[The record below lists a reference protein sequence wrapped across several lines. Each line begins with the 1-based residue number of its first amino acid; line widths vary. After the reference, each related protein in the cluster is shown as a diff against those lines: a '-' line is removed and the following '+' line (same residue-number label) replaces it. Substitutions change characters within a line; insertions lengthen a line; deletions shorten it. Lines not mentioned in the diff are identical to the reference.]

1 MDYLA
6 DIRGAFESKGYKPL
20 PNVVV
25 ASRGDVWYRHAAS
38 TAMVEH
44 ILYLS
49 HKPAAKAYSV
59 HVGVFNLDT
68 RVAVAQKLPVLSRFI
83 EPSYLASPFLMERPC
98 WHIFDAGRA
107 LKWESVFII
116 PSPKEPESWPHLFV
130 SLFTDF
136 IERFFFSIR
145 DCNGILELL
154 LRNDPPF
161 EWFLTNPVLRIAEI
175 AALGKIAGVE
185 PSALIGRVDV
195 LSEIISRRLPDVNYR
210 DTINK
215 VFDQLY

>member
-6 DIRGAFESKGYKPL
+6 DIRSAFESNGYRPIS
-20 PNVVV
+20 NVLV
-25 ASRGDVWYRHAAS
+25 ASRGDVWYRHTAS
-38 TAMVEH
+38 TATVEH

-59 HVGVFNLDT
+59 HIGACNLDA
-68 RVAVAQKLPVLSRFI
+68 RAAVAQKLPTLNRFI
-83 EPSYLASPFLMERPC
+83 EPSYLASPLLMERPC

-107 LKWESVFII
+107 LKWDSVFII
-116 PSPKEPESWPHLFV
+116 PSPKQPASWPHLFK
-130 SLFTDF
+130 SLFADF
-136 IERFFFSIR
+136 IERYFFSIR

-175 AALGKIAGVE
+175 AALGKIARAE
-185 PSALIGRVDV
+185 PTTLISRIDV
-195 LSEIISRRLPDVNYR
+195 LSEIIERRLPDVNYR
-210 DTINK
+210 DTINT